1 MKSWFVSS
9 LLLLCAG
16 LAQAASP
23 REGFVCLKEGD
34 LPCARRIVDEL
45 TEEGDRS
52 AEAELLAGR
61 VLFHEGDL
69 GDRFYIVIE
78 GELEIIKALGTSS
91 EFVLDARGP
100 GEFVGEMSLL
110 DHGPRTATV
119 VCETNCV
126 LLLLDQRHFMGVLD
140 EVPTLA
146 HKLLAALA
154 ARIRDLD
161 RQHYG

>member
-61 VLFHEGDL
+61 VLFHEGDAAGAAAKL
-69 GDRFYIVIE
+69 G
-78 GELEIIKALGTSS
+78 AL
-91 EFVLDARGP
+91 A
-100 GEFVGEMSLL
+100 
-110 DHGPRTATV
+110 PRASQ
-119 VCETNCV
+119 
-126 LLLLDQRHFMGVLD
+126 LKLDQ
-140 EVPTLA
+140 LA
-146 HKLLAALA
+146 GTPPREPH
-154 ARIRDLD
+154 
-161 RQHYG
+161 